1 LAQIPSG
8 DRLVE
13 KIPDQDCGNNRQCR
27 DDNDGRQDSKE
38 ATSIRAAIAPYA
50 AQKVTID
57 VGAILLFVVFEVAPP
72 TATVKDLSSP

>member
-1 LAQIPSG
+1 MAQVTSG

-27 DDNDGRQDSKE
+27 DDNDGREDSEE
-38 ATSIRAAIAPYA
+38 AASIRAAIAPYA